1 MEGVIMSKQEK
12 PNTPA
17 GGMEPLQSREDA
29 LFEALGKSKKRKKRK
44 ILITVAAIIAVLAL
58 VLVVGTSVLQR
69 RVREQFASQGDEVL
83 KHTVKTGT
91 ISTLVSGSGTLTNVD
106 AEAIGIPE
114 GVELTEI
121 LVENGDTVEENQ
133 LLALADMATV
143 RSALSTLQDTI
154 DDLDDSIY
162 DADGDEASTRVAAGV
177 PGRIKILYADVD
189 DLVSDVMVENGAL
202 AVISLDGYMA
212 LDLQT
217 DALSE
222 GDSVTVTRA
231 TGEAITGTV
240 DTVFNGV
247 ATILVT
253 DDGPEN
259 AESVTV
265 LAADGTELGSG
276 ELYVHSPLMVTGYA
290 GAIRTVHVKLN
301 SVVNK
306 NSYIFTL
313 KDTAFS
319 ANYDN
324 LLRQR
329 SDAEETLL
337 ELLTIQRYGG
347 ITAPVSGTVFS
358 VTDLETLEDEESEV
372 TDLLTLSPD
381 VSMSV
386 TISVDENDILSLEL
400 GQETNVTVSS
410 VSEDTLTGI
419 VTEIDKT
426 ASDGAYT
433 AVVTL
438 DKLEGMLPG
447 MSASVDVKIQG
458 VENAVLVPA
467 DAVHYTSTGAYVYTT
482 YDEETQEYGGRVDI
496 VVGLSNDDEVEVVS
510 GLKEGDVVYYTEKED
525 FFFGGMSFGNMG
537 SMPGGMPGGMGSSSG
552 RNSGGNRSQGGM
564 PSGMPSGGMPS
575 GMPGGMG
582 GRG

>member
-1 MEGVIMSKQEK
+1 MSKQEK

-17 GGMEPLQSREDA
+17 GGMEPMQSREDA

-44 ILITVAAIIAVLAL
+44 ILITVAAIIGVLAL

-91 ISTLVSGSGTLTNVD
+91 ISTLVSGSGILTNVD

-121 LVENGDTVEENQ
+121 LVENGDIVEENQ

-189 DLVSDVMVENGAL
+189 DLVADVMVENGAL

-212 LDLQT
+212 LDLET
-217 DALSE
+217 DALAE

-231 TGEAITGTV
+231 TGETLEGTV

-265 LAADGTELGSG
+265 LAEDGTELGSG

-290 GAIRTVHVKLN
+290 GTIRTVHVKLN
-301 SVVNK
+301 TVVNR

-358 VTDLETLEDEESEV
+358 VTDLETLEDEESGV

-433 AVVTL
+433 AEVTL
-438 DKLEGMLPG
+438 DKIEGMLPG

-525 FFFGGMSFGNMG
+525 FFFNFGGMGGGFG
-537 SMPGGMPGGMGSSSG
+537 GGMPSGMGSSSG
-552 RNSGGNRSQGGM
+552 RNSGGSSSRPQGGM

-575 GMPGGMG
+575 GMPDGMG

>member
-1 MEGVIMSKQEK
+1 MSKQEN
-12 PNTPA
+12 PIENA
-17 GGMEPLQSREDA
+17 GSMESLETRSDA
-29 LFEALGKSKKRKKRK
+29 LFEALGKSKKRKKQK
-44 ILITVAAIIAVLAL
+44 ILITVAVIIAVLAL
-58 VLVVGTSVLQR
+58 ILVVGTSVLQR
-69 RVREQFASQGDEVL
+69 RVREQFAAEADEVL
-83 KHTVKTGT
+83 THTVETGT
-91 ISTLVSGSGTLTNVD
+91 ISTLVSGSGILTNVD

-143 RSALSTLQDTI
+143 RSALAALQDTI

-177 PGRIKILYADVD
+177 PGRIKIIYGEVG
-189 DLVSDVMVENGAL
+189 DLVADVMVEHGAL

-212 LDLQT
+212 LDVET
-217 DALSE
+217 DALAE
-222 GDSVTVTRA
+222 GDSVTVVRS
-231 TGEAITGTV
+231 TGDETGGTV

-265 LAADGTELGSG
+265 LSADGTELGNG

-290 GAIRTVHVKLN
+290 GTIRTVHTKLN
-301 SVVNK
+301 ATVNR

-329 SDAEETLL
+329 SEAEETLL

-433 AVVTL
+433 AVITL
-438 DKLEGMLPG
+438 DRMEGMLPG

-467 DAVHYTSTGAYVYTT
+467 DAVHYTRDGAYVYTT
-482 YDEETQEYGGRVDI
+482 YDEEAQEYGGRVDI
-496 VVGLSNDDEVEVVS
+496 VTGLANDDYVEVVS
-510 GLKEGDVVYYTEKED
+510 GLQAGDTVCYTEKED
-525 FFFGGMSFGNMG
+525 FFFGFGGFGGGMPGGMGNMG
-537 SMPGGMPGGMGSSSG
+537 SGSNRGSGSSRPQGGMPGGMPGGMG
-552 RNSGGNRSQGGM
+552 
-564 PSGMPSGGMPS
+564 
-575 GMPGGMG
+575 

>member
-1 MEGVIMSKQEK
+1 MSKQEN

-17 GGMEPLQSREDA
+17 GGMEPMQSREDA

-44 ILITVAAIIAVLAL
+44 ILITVAAIIAVVAI

-69 RVREQFASQGDEVL
+69 RVREQFASEDDEVL
-83 KHTVKTGT
+83 KHTVETGT

-106 AEAIGIPE
+106 AEAIAIPE

-162 DADGDEASTRVAAGV
+162 DADGDEASTRVSAGV
-177 PGRIKILYADVD
+177 PGRIKILYGEVD
-189 DLVSDVMVENGAL
+189 DLVADVMVENGAL

-212 LDLQT
+212 LDLET
-217 DALSE
+217 DALAE
-222 GDSVTVTRA
+222 GDSVTVTRS
-231 TGEAITGTV
+231 TGEELEGTV

-290 GAIRTVHVKLN
+290 GTIRTVHTKLN
-301 SVVNK
+301 ATVNK

-329 SDAEETLL
+329 SEAEETLL

-386 TISVDENDILSLEL
+386 TVSVDENDILSLEL

-438 DKLEGMLPG
+438 DKIEGMLPG

-496 VVGLSNDDEVEVVS
+496 VTGLSNDDYVEVVS
-510 GLKEGDVVYYTEKED
+510 GLQAGDVVYYTEKED
-525 FFFGGMSFGNMG
+525 FFFGGMSFG
-537 SMPGGMPGGMGSSSG
+537 SMPGGMGNMGGGSNRGSGSS
-552 RNSGGNRSQGGM
+552 GNRPQGGM
-564 PSGMPSGGMPS
+564 PSGMPSGGMGG
-575 GMPGGMG
+575 GMPSGMG

>member
-1 MEGVIMSKQEK
+1 MSNQEN
-12 PNTPA
+12 PNPIA
-17 GGMEPLQSREDA
+17 GEEESRQTRSDA

-58 VLVVGTSVLQR
+58 ILVVGTAVLQR
-69 RVREQFASQGDEVL
+69 RVREQFASEADEVL
-83 KHTVKTGT
+83 KHTVETGT

-143 RSALSTLQDTI
+143 RSALATLQDTI

-162 DADGDEASTRVAAGV
+162 DADGDEASTRIAAGV
-177 PGRIKILYADVD
+177 PGRIKIIYGEVG
-189 DLVSDVMVENGAL
+189 DLVSDVMVEHGAL

-212 LDLQT
+212 LDLET
-217 DALSE
+217 EELSE
-222 GDSVTVTRA
+222 GDSVTVTRPDG
-231 TGEAITGTV
+231 TELTGTV
-240 DTVFNGV
+240 ETVFNGV

-259 AESVTV
+259 GESVTV
-265 LAADGTELGSG
+265 SAEDGTELGTG

-290 GAIRTVHVKLN
+290 GTIRTVHTKLN
-301 SVVNK
+301 AKVSK
-306 NSYIFTL
+306 NNYLFTL

-381 VSMSV
+381 VSVSV

-410 VSEDTLTGI
+410 VSEDTLTGV

-433 AVVTL
+433 AVITL
-438 DKLEGMLPG
+438 DRIEGMLPG

-467 DAVHYTSTGAYVYTT
+467 DAVHYTSTGAYVYTS
-482 YDEETQEYGGRVDI
+482 YDEQTQEYGGRVDI
-496 VVGLSNDDEVEVVS
+496 VVGLANDDYVEVVS
-510 GLKEGDVVYYTEKED
+510 GLQAGDVVYYTEKEE
-525 FFFGGMSFGNMG
+525 FFFGFGGMGGFG
-537 SMPGGMPGGMGSSSG
+537 GGMPGGMGNMGGGSG
-552 RNSGGNRSQGGM
+552 RNSGGSGNRPQGM